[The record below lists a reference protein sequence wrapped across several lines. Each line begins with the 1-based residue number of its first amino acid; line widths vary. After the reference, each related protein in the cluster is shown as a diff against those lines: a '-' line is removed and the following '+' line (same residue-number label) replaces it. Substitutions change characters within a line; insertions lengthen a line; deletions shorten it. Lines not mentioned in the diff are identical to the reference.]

1 MSNQKKLW
9 NNAHLNGNIQRY
21 SNNPTDFVI
30 STISLLKPHSKILE
44 LGCGVGND
52 SVALA
57 KAGHKITATDFSEIA
72 INKNTRYF
80 IDIPNLKFKLLDIS
94 SLQSNINDNDFDA
107 IYARL
112 SLHYFKDK
120 TTKKI
125 FDNIHQ
131 ILKTNGLLFFMCKST
146 KDDLYGKGN
155 KIENDMFENEGHV
168 RHFFSPEYV
177 KSCLGNKFKIIKL
190 EEKTDILYGK
200 NSSFIEVV
208 AQKI

>member
-21 SNNPTDFVI
+21 SDNPTDFAT
-30 STISLLKPHSKILE
+30 STISLLKPHSKVLE

-52 SVALA
+52 SVAFA

-72 INKNTRYF
+72 INKNKKHFKDT
-80 IDIPNLKFKLLDIS
+80 PNLKFKLLDIS
-94 SLQSNINDNDFDA
+94 LLQTNTNDKDFDA

-125 FDNIHQ
+125 FDNIHK
-131 ILKTNGLLFFMCKST
+131 ILKTDGLLFFMCKST

-155 KIENDMFENEGHV
+155 KIENDMFENKNHI
-168 RHFFSPEYV
+168 RHFFSAKYV
-177 KSCLGNKFKIIKL
+177 KSCLSNKFKIIKL
-190 EEKTDILYGK
+190 EEKTDTLYGK

-208 AQKI
+208 AQKV